1 VSLVIRRARTNDAA
15 AACLAVRRSIAEL
28 CTDDHRG
35 DEATLAAWLA
45 NKTDANFEQWISS
58 VRHIALVAESAN
70 GVVGFALVNL
80 DGEIVLLYVSPKARF
95 QGVSKALLGAVEREA
110 LHAGMQTLTLNS
122 TTTAR
127 QFYRGCGFVTA
138 GEPCKGFG
146 ISTCYP
152 LTKRL
157 VA

>member
-1 VSLVIRRARTNDAA
+1 MIRRAKTIDAT
-15 AACLAVRRSIAEL
+15 AACVAVRRSIAEL

-35 DEATLAAWLA
+35 DEGTLAEWLA
-45 NKTDANFEQWISS
+45 NKTEANFEQWINSAG
-58 VRHIALVAESAN
+58 HIALVAERAN
-70 GVVGFALVNL
+70 GVIGFVLVNL
-80 DGEIVLLYVSPKARF
+80 EGEILLLYVSPKARF
-95 QGVSKALLGAVEREA
+95 QGVSKALLGAAEREA
-110 LHAGMQTLTLNS
+110 LLAGMQMLTLNS

-146 ISTCYP
+146 VSMCYP
-152 LTKRL
+152 LSKRL

>member
-1 VSLVIRRARTNDAA
+1 MPLVIRRARTIDAT
-15 AACLAVRRSIAEL
+15 AACVAVRRSIAEL

-35 DEATLAAWLA
+35 DEGTLAEWLA
-45 NKTDANFEQWISS
+45 NKTEANFEQWINSAG
-58 VRHIALVAESAN
+58 HIALVAEREN
-70 GVVGFALVNL
+70 GVVGFVLVNPE
-80 DGEIVLLYVSPKARF
+80 GEIALLYVSPKVRF
-95 QGVSKALLGAVEREA
+95 QGVSKALLLGAEREA
-110 LHAGMQTLTLNS
+110 LNAGMQTLTLNS

-146 ISTCYP
+146 VSTCYP